1 MAIPP
6 TLKYRA
12 HQESSP
18 KFGREEREAR
28 DDVKTGDNGM
38 SSEWINVFV
47 LARLIFRNRI
57 RMGEFFK
64 AKIEPLALVDSL
76 RWPVAVGHKKG

>member
-1 MAIPP
+1 MSSFRSQFLPGPNRNPVYLWSIVAGPKWTIHPICTIFRQMAIPP

-38 SSEWINVFV
+38 SSE
-47 LARLIFRNRI
+47 
-57 RMGEFFK
+57 
-64 AKIEPLALVDSL
+64 
-76 RWPVAVGHKKG
+76 